1 MTLSLI
7 FIIFF
12 IILIS
17 NISFLN
23 FNIDSIFIPQPIK
36 YLAEKLFNTNIF
48 DSQSSLRIRIWT
60 NTVNL
65 IYSKPIFGFGAGLF
79 PVIYLTL
86 NEDYNAQHSHNI
98 ILQLA
103 FDYGIFLSLLLS
115 TFTFIL
121 LFKSWLK
128 IFINSKNYSLE
139 KNSIEIFWFASSL
152 IALVS
157 QLYDVTFFE
166 GKISLLIWILLAGL
180 KTIINENLQKVS
192 TKKYT

>member
-1 MTLSLI
+1 M
-7 FIIFF
+7 
-12 IILIS
+12 
-17 NISFLN
+17 
-23 FNIDSIFIPQPIK
+23 
-36 YLAEKLFNTNIF
+36 
-48 DSQSSLRIRIWT
+48 
-60 NTVNL
+60 
-65 IYSKPIFGFGAGLF
+65 
-79 PVIYLTL
+79 
-86 NEDYNAQHSHNI
+86 
-98 ILQLA
+98 
-103 FDYGIFLSLLLS
+103 
-115 TFTFIL
+115 FIL

-139 KNSIEIFWFASSL
+139 KNSIEIFWFAASL